1 MGGTITRITLIR
13 HPLLIVK
20 LFGVSVLVRGLFHQG
35 TFLDLLT
42 IK

>member
-20 LFGVSVLVRGLFHQG
+20 LFGIRVLVVGLFHKG
-35 TFLDLLT
+35 TFLDLVR
-42 IK
+42 